1 MRISKNQN
9 VKAETE
15 LCEVTVAQEPTAA
28 ECELPTA
35 IDSAI
40 SHIQS
45 AIEALA
51 TYNDDIEL
59 AKSAIADLSVILF
72 TLK

>member
-15 LCEVTVAQEPTAA
+15 LCEVIVAQE
-28 ECELPTA
+28 PTA

-51 TYNDDIEL
+51 TYNDDTEL

>member
-1 MRISKNQN
+1 MRISKNQT
-9 VKAETE
+9 VKAGTE
-15 LCEVTVAQEPTAA
+15 LCELVQEPAA
-28 ECELPTA
+28 IECGLPTA
-35 IDSAI
+35 IDTAV

-51 TYNDDIEL
+51 IYNDDTEL